1 MNYLILEILDETHS
15 VPAGLGRR
23 YEDVYDAEE
32 AMARMQKFHPTK
44 KYKIVYD
51 PE

>member
-1 MNYLILEILDETHS
+1 MNYIVLECIDETHS

-23 YEDVYDAEE
+23 YEDRYDAEE
-32 AMARMQKFHPTK
+32 AMARMKKFNPTK
-44 KYKIVYD
+44 KYKVVYD